1 LSRSQHI
8 SYEDSQQQQHLFK
21 LNALNLLDL
30 SQPSTPA
37 PQIQP
42 NVSSDTGSGNNN
54 KPQNRNDV
62 IDIVVQQDETNS
74 PGKNSGQESENDK
87 KPINSLSGERTHGFT
102 NASGSPVVNG
112 KDGDDSSSINITS
125 ILAQMEKL
133 NQVQKSTFITDSV
146 F

>member
-8 SYEDSQQQQHLFK
+8 SYEDSQQQQQQHLFK

-37 PQIQP
+37 PQIQH
-42 NVSSDTGSGNNN
+42 NVSNEAGNGNNNN
-54 KPQNRNDV
+54 KPQNRND
-62 IDIVVQQDETNS
+62 DNVVQQDETYT
-74 PGKNSGQESENDK
+74 PGKSSGQDSENDK

-112 KDGDDSSSINITS
+112 KDGDGSNLINITS

-133 NQVQKSTFITDSV
+133 NQV
-146 F
+146 

>member
-1 LSRSQHI
+1 M
-8 SYEDSQQQQHLFK
+8 
-21 LNALNLLDL
+21 NALNLLDL

-42 NVSSDTGSGNNN
+42 NVSNEAGNGNNN
-54 KPQNRNDV
+54 KPQNRND
-62 IDIVVQQDETNS
+62 DNVVQQDETYT
-74 PGKNSGQESENDK
+74 PGKSSGQDSENDK

-112 KDGDDSSSINITS
+112 KDGDGSNLINITS

-133 NQVQKSTFITDSV
+133 NQV
-146 F
+146 

>member
-1 LSRSQHI
+1 MFIFLDDLSRSQHI
-8 SYEDSQQQQHLFK
+8 PYEDSQQQQHIFK

-30 SQPSTPA
+30 SQPPTPA

-42 NVSSDTGSGNNN
+42 NVSSDTGN

-62 IDIVVQQDETNS
+62 IDIVVQQDETNA
-74 PGKNSGQESENDK
+74 PGKGSGQESENDK

-112 KDGDDSSSINITS
+112 KDGDGSSLINITS

-133 NQVQKSTFITDSV
+133 NQV
-146 F
+146 

>member
-8 SYEDSQQQQHLFK
+8 SYEDSQQQQQHLFK

-42 NVSSDTGSGNNN
+42 NVSNEAGSGNNDNNN
-54 KPQNRNDV
+54 KPQNRND
-62 IDIVVQQDETNS
+62 DNVVQQDETYT
-74 PGKNSGQESENDK
+74 PGKSSGQDSENDK

-112 KDGDDSSSINITS
+112 KDGDGSNLINITS

-133 NQVQKSTFITDSV
+133 NQV
-146 F
+146 